1 MKLTS
6 YADYT
11 GMAQGGT
18 VDYYEQFGLKTPP
31 QKSSDFTELKRGL
44 DSVEGVDI
52 ETLVRRC
59 KFIRNNKQR
68 VFFIGNGGSAAIA
81 SHMAA
86 DWAKNGRFSALSF
99 NDPAA
104 LTCFANDLGYAEVF
118 THQLKLHAR
127 AGYLLFAI
135 SSSGQS
141 ANIRTAVMWAR
152 EHGVYTVTLSGFKHD
167 NPLRQLGSDN
177 IYVPSSSYGVVE
189 ITHLAC
195 LHAVLDRLT

>member
-1 MKLTS
+1 MS
-6 YADYT
+6 YPKPPF
-11 GMAQGGT
+11 GLNGT
-18 VDYYEQFGLKTPP
+18 VDYYEQFGLNPP
-31 QKSSDFTELKRGL
+31 HESSDFTELKRGL
-44 DSVEGVDI
+44 DGVEGFNLGN
-52 ETLVRRC
+52 LVRHC
-59 KFIRNNKQR
+59 EFIRGNKQR

-86 DWAKNGRFSALSF
+86 DFSKNGGCPALAF

-118 THQLKLHAR
+118 TNQLKLHAR
-127 AGYLLFAI
+127 GGDVLFAI

-141 ANIRTAVMWAR
+141 ANIRTAAMWATDK
-152 EHGVYTVTLSGFKHD
+152 GVYTVTLSGFRHD
-167 NPLRQLGSDN
+167 NPLRQLGSEN

-195 LHAVLDRLT
+195 LHAVLDRLV